1 MSDRVERCRY
11 LFGSRSKSKCNLIY
25 MFMCT
30 YKTIEEKKQYLQ
42 TQKIMTSEELWAFI
56 DECKGNKNL
65 VFRGVNEAQYMSFS
79 SAQVRTNASL
89 DQQSYVKIIS
99 EAISEVRKST
109 LLMNY
114 IRKYSLDESDFQIL
128 ALLQHY
134 GCGTPILDYSTNIDS
149 ALFFATDRQGKEIQ
163 NYPKDDESIDAFI
176 SIYYFDKRDP
186 NHCSVQEFSARDSE
200 KINELDA
207 KLAKEYGS
215 IYEGI
220 SEQTKKSLEQLP
232 FDEMAQF
239 KYGGLFAVLGH
250 SNGIIHYKV
259 GDKDVEYNIDNE
271 RVKAQ
276 EGMFLFNG
284 LSKVPY
290 EKAAHDWYSGIENC
304 CVDIHKSLEGE
315 IIRYLEKKGVTC
327 CSIYPQ
333 TKESK
338 AIIEEVKRLNID
350 ERLKHKPVVCKKR
363 CWIVA
368 VWNWLKRI
376 MN

>member
-1 MSDRVERCRY
+1 
-11 LFGSRSKSKCNLIY
+11 
-25 MFMCT
+25 MCT
-30 YKTIEEKKQYLQ
+30 YKTIEEKKQYLR
-42 TQKIMTSEELWAFI
+42 THKILTSEELWAFI
-56 DECKGNKNL
+56 GEFKKYDNF
-65 VFRGVNEAQYMSFS
+65 VFRGVNEAKYMGLS

-89 DQQSYVKIIS
+89 DQKSYVNIIS

-114 IRKYSLDESDFQIL
+114 IRKCSQDESDFQIL

-163 NYPKDDESIDAFI
+163 NHPKDDESIDAFI
-176 SIYYFDKRDP
+176 SIYYFDKKDP

-207 KLAKEYGS
+207 ELANEYGNR
-215 IYEGI
+215 YGGI

-232 FDEMAQF
+232 FDEMAQLEN
-239 KYGGLFAVLGH
+239 GGLFTVLGH
-250 SNGIIHYKV
+250 SNGIIRYKV
-259 GDKDVEYNIDNE
+259 GDKDVEYDINNE
-271 RVKAQ
+271 RAKAQ
-276 EGMFLFNG
+276 DGLFLFNG
-284 LSKVPY
+284 LSNVPY
-290 EKAAHDWYSGIENC
+290 EKAAHDWYSGIENY

-315 IIRYLEKKGVTC
+315 IVRYLEKKGVTC

-338 AIIEEVKRLNID
+338 AIIEEVKTLNID

-363 CWIVA
+363 CWIA
-368 VWNWLKRI
+368 AIWNWLKRI
-376 MN
+376 I